1 MPDPG
6 RASREN
12 FLVKLPDERV
22 EYPPLPWKCAGAT
35 MLNVYFEVRK
45 EVLLD
50 RLPPEFCRTSPAY
63 CRLFVIDHP
72 ESPVG
77 PFRDATLAL
86 GCRLNMMPAAFVAAS
101 ITDNPRA
108 LAAGICERGY
118 PNTLGGIE
126 FESGPSGARASISDA
141 KGPLVEVVMPALQ
154 TIEPSRLAY
163 DHVDA
168 IKTVESEGA
177 ARGELVVTARE
188 LAIERAAICKNAR
201 IAYPDE
207 RPESPW
213 QILRNRN
220 VISAQV
226 VNLTRTFAAAGAP
239 Q

>member
-6 RASREN
+6 RASHES
-12 FLVKLPDERV
+12 FVVKLPAERID
-22 EYPPLPWKCAGAT
+22 YPALPWKCAGAT

-77 PFRDATLAL
+77 PFREATLAL

-101 ITDNPRA
+101 ITDNPKA
-108 LAAGICERGY
+108 LAAGIFERGY
-118 PNTLGGIE
+118 PNTLGRIE
-126 FESGPSGARASISDA
+126 FESGRSSARALISDA
-141 KGPLVEVVMPALQ
+141 KGPLVEVVMPTLQ

-168 IKTVESEGA
+168 IKTVESDGA
-177 ARGELVVTARE
+177 ARGELVITARE
-188 LAIERAAICKNAR
+188 LAIDRAAICKNTR
-201 IAYPDE
+201 IAYPAAH
-207 RPESPW
+207 PESAW
-213 QILRNRN
+213 QILQSRNL
-220 VISAQV
+220 ISAQLV
-226 VNLTRTFAAAGAP
+226 SLTRTFAAGGAP